1 MVIDDTG
8 KPLGELA
15 LSAALDFAR
24 EKGLDLVEVAP
35 KASPPVCKILDFGAY
50 AYAQEK
56 AYQKQRAHQ
65 KRVEIK
71 GIRISFQMG
80 EHDRGVREQQSRK
93 FLTEGHKV
101 KLEMILR
108 GRQNAHKG
116 RAAEIMKGFAE
127 TLTDVGAVESPLSH
141 QGNRLFLLLTAK
153 KHG

>member
-1 MVIDDTG
+1 MVIDETG
-8 KPLGELA
+8 KPLGQFEVP
-15 LSAALDFAR
+15 AALDLAR

-56 AYQKQRAHQ
+56 AYQKQRANQ

-80 EHDRGVREQQSRK
+80 EHDRTVRLNQSRK
-93 FLTEGHKV
+93 FLTSGHKV

-116 RAAEIMKGFAE
+116 RAAGLMNGFAE
-127 TLTDVGAVESPLSH
+127 SLTDVGAVESPLSH
-141 QGNRLFLLLTAK
+141 QGNKLFLLLMSK
-153 KHG
+153 K

>member
-1 MVIDDTG
+1 MVIDETG
-8 KPLGELA
+8 KPLGPQTLSSA
-15 LSAALDFAR
+15 LTLAR
-24 EKGLDLVEVAP
+24 ERGLDLVEVAP
-35 KASPPVCKILDFGAY
+35 KAQPPVCKILDFGAY

-108 GRQNAHKG
+108 GRQNAHKD
-116 RAAEIMKGFAE
+116 RAADIMHAFATALE
-127 TLTDVGAVESPLSH
+127 DVGMIESPLSS
-141 QGNRLFLLLTAK
+141 QGNKLFLLLQAK
-153 KHG
+153 K